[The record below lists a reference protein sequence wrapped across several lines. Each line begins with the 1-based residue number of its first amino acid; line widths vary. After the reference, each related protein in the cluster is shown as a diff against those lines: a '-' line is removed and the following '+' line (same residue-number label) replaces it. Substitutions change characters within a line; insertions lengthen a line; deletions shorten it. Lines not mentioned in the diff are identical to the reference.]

1 MSTINPEKEEGKEP
15 ESGPRPDPAGDDGAK
30 PPERSQERAW
40 ESSAKKRPSARN
52 AEIGSSPDEEDR
64 DLTGEPVAS
73 MRLRPEPPRVTRLS
87 RKALAGISLVASIG
101 IGGALIYA
109 LQTRNTRNQGQELY
123 STDNRTTPDGLA
135 GLPKDY
141 SRVPKLGPPLP
152 GDLGRPILNA
162 QESGKSVPA
171 PPLAMPNPAV
181 SQDEQRR
188 LQETES
194 ARTAALFSA
203 TQTRPQNNPAP
214 AATAATTPQA
224 DLAGLGLAP
233 QPSTPSA
240 QDRQLTFLNQTPDKR
255 TIAPDR
261 VAAPASAN
269 VVQAGAVIPAALIT
283 GIRSDLPGQITA
295 QVTENVYDSP
305 TGKILLIP
313 QGTRVIGQYDN
324 GVGFGQRRI
333 LLVWNRLIF
342 PNGRSIVLER
352 QPGADSEGYAGLEDG
367 VDYHWWDLAKAA
379 LLSTI
384 LSVGAEAGSSG
395 QDSDIV
401 RALRQGAS
409 DSVSQTGQQIVQRQ
423 LNIAP
428 TLTIRPG
435 FPVRVIVTRDLVLE
449 PCGG

>member
-1 MSTINPEKEEGKEP
+1 MSRIDPEKEGGAGT
-15 ESGPRPDPAGDDGAK
+15 ESGSRPGPVGGDEVRSPVHSREKGTGNSTRKGQPGKAAEVASG
-30 PPERSQERAW
+30 PEETEQ
-40 ESSAKKRPSARN
+40 
-52 AEIGSSPDEEDR
+52 
-64 DLTGEPVAS
+64 DLAGEPVVS

-101 IGGALIYA
+101 VGGALIYA
-109 LQTRNTRNQGQELY
+109 LQTRDTRNQGQELY

-141 SRVPKLGPPLP
+141 SGVPKLGPPLP

-162 QESGKSVPA
+162 QESGKSIPA
-171 PPLAMPNPAV
+171 PPLAMPNPTV

-188 LQETES
+188 LQETEY

-214 AATAATTPQA
+214 AGTATTPQA

-233 QPSTPSA
+233 PPSTPSA
-240 QDRQLTFLNQTPDKR
+240 QDRQLAFLNQAPDKR
-255 TIAPDR
+255 TVSPDR

-269 VVQAGAVIPAALIT
+269 VLQAGAVIAAALIT

-295 QVTENVYDSP
+295 QVTENVFDSP
-305 TGKILLIP
+305 TGKIMLIP

-324 GVGFGQRRI
+324 GVGFGQRRV

-352 QPGADSEGYAGLEDG
+352 QPGSDAEGYAGLEDG

-379 LLSTI
+379 VLSTI

-395 QDSDIV
+395 QESDIM

-449 PCGG
+449 PYGG